1 MNGGGSTEDASEYT
15 RTPKATK
22 DATAT
27 VDLSSVVV
35 VTGDDENDEG
45 DDETSPRR
53 QSQSSSHTRTTAS
66 VNDLSS
72 GGDEDDDDVVVGE
85 NTRQSNTAAT
95 IDVIVDSRNQSGGES
110 SRGSCCDSEVDTT
123 RSSSR
128 CTGQMQMVD
137 WTKSF
142 HSLVEEAPLLQAT
155 IISCAGKKA
164 QNGVYS
170 NGETSSFSTRTTG
183 NGDDV
188 DGGRRNG
195 GGGGDANSTAE
206 KCKEEAEE
214 NDNQISQNIQ
224 ACDWINPQLLE
235 EGRKFAR
242 RNFFAVFLAHFIGIA
257 FLLTVRPIQALLLR
271 TSSLHRKENTLRRYI
286 KLILY
291 LKRFYET
298 PQAIVKKKSAGI
310 PSSSSEEC
318 HNTNAD
324 IIYIQRLQR
333 NAAKNFKVYVPP
345 PWEDLKLTVE
355 EQEIYQAVQ
364 EDTKQLDDKHGICTN
379 TKILPKVLFTVNPDV
394 PMSQY
399 DLVIIQQ
406 AFFALI
412 AQFPRIFG
420 IYDKSDRDG
429 NLKGMQGFIHLWAVL
444 GHVFGIEDRFNLCLA
459 RNYDKETNQLIFKQ
473 VFLFSF
479 KTLNESAL
487 RLWRSM
493 TKGSSRYF
501 FFFRTKAMMLF
512 MSKDVAQ
519 LENCKHLYSVM
530 KPMEKFCYYFCKF
543 LLNWVLWIPPFRVGF
558 NYSLRLSIL
567 ICQYFLE
574 RAKKGESRWDGAPTS
589 ICVIEPS
596 QSKESNGIK
605 K

>member
-1 MNGGGSTEDASEYT
+1 MNGGGSSTEHAGS
-15 RTPKATK
+15 PKATK
-22 DATAT
+22 HATAT

-45 DDETSPRR
+45 DEEASPRR

-72 GGDEDDDDVVVGE
+72 GGDEDDDEVVVGE
-85 NTRQSNTAAT
+85 NTRQPNTAAR
-95 IDVIVDSRNQSGGES
+95 IDVTVDSRNKSGGES

-128 CTGQMQMVD
+128 CTGQMQMVE

-142 HSLVEEAPLLQAT
+142 HSLVDEAPLLQST
-155 IISCAGKKA
+155 IISCTGNIA

-170 NGETSSFSTRTTG
+170 NGKTSSFSRGKAG

-188 DGGRRNG
+188 DGGRGNWRG
-195 GGGGDANSTAE
+195 GGSDGHTTSENCKT
-206 KCKEEAEE
+206 KEEE
-214 NDNQISQNIQ
+214 NYNGIGCEKMET
-224 ACDWINPQLLE
+224 CDWINTQLLE
-235 EGRKFAR
+235 EGRQFVR

-271 TSSLHRKENTLRRYI
+271 TSALHRKENTLRRYV

-291 LKRFYET
+291 LKRFYEA
-298 PQAIVKKKSAGI
+298 PQAVVKKKSAG
-310 PSSSSEEC
+310 SSSPGEC
-318 HNTNAD
+318 HNTSAD
-324 IIYIQRLQR
+324 IMYIQRLQR

-345 PWEDLKLTVE
+345 PWEDIKLTIE

-406 AFFALI
+406 AFFGLI

-420 IYDKSDRDG
+420 IYDKSGRDG

-444 GHVFGIEDRFNLCLA
+444 GHVFGIEERFNLCLA

-519 LENCKHLYSVM
+519 LDNCKHLYSVM

-543 LLNWVLWIPPFRVGF
+543 LLDWILWISLFRVGF

-574 RAKKGESRWDGAPTS
+574 RAKKCESRWDGAPTS